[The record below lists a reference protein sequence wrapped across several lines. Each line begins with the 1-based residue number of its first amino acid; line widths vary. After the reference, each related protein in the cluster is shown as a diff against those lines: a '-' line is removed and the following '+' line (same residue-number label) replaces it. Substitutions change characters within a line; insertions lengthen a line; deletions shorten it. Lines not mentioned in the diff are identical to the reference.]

1 MWPRLLDMEEK
12 ECRSVLRRLELE
24 AYSSVI
30 SAFRAQG
37 DLTPEKKSLL
47 RSVAS
52 TLSISTER
60 HKAEVRRAVND
71 EKLTTIAERVGGEN
85 NSLEWS
91 VEGRRLVPLMPR
103 FIPQTAYTMTANQM
117 ANMAHAHNA
126 TLPDP
131 EETARKDG
139 DESRTSSDG
148 SGESNYIVLPP
159 GTILPKSSLDL
170 QQLDEQAKQRHLS
183 SSSACSFTSSPAS
196 FLSALTSGKLSSQSS
211 SSSEGRSKGR
221 STSGSSTAP
230 STMKITF
237 TKVGSGTTPTTSQA
251 AQKQVIIMSSANADQ
266 SPPSEVPSR
275 SQGLPASTKV
285 TMATMSEGHPPFQM
299 SYEDQLTGVV
309 TPYPPVSKH
318 HRKGSKHKSSKPF
331 TIIQQTP
338 GPGVSTLTSSA
349 FSTQVTGS
357 GSGAPPMVMG
367 GGKRAGMVPQK
378 PEPGM
383 KLITQTVASS
393 SGRMSSKTYQVS
405 ASSATPSVRT
415 TTIGVQA
422 PRSSVTTGSQSTS
435 LGLGARNIVT
445 SPGPRIVTVP
455 SQMGGRPQCSTSNVI
470 TLSPMSLQKTTGK
483 NTATVVVTKP
493 NSMMP
498 GKTNVIVVQKS
509 QIKSKMISS
518 PRSAAPGI
526 MTHTTSVLTRP
537 KIAMTMTGG
546 LGGSGSPNPP
556 SSPGTMGMQSIRF
569 PSPPTSAHQKTVR
582 GPSPVSMGAVMGG
595 VTGRGQSAGQ
605 GGLGSMGKSQG
616 LLRSK
621 SPIAQSM
628 AMLSADLE
636 LHTKAK
642 GHRRSSAGSLGQ
654 GSSKVVVEE
663 VPSGVM
669 RSASLGRDP
678 SLIFQSSV
686 GKPNTEWIDYDGSPP
701 SSQSASSAIKALL
714 EIRGQPLP
722 PTTAVKHVPFSG
734 VSPGLPPSS
743 THKQS
748 TITRR
753 IPSSSSVSISEHP
766 KEPSQ
771 SPTVI
776 TVDPKPAASASERL
790 EFSSDQLSSVVDQ
803 FEQFLE
809 SEALGGGTLG
819 RGKRLSGGEPET
831 KPSEPSDQKE
841 KEGEES
847 SKIDPFEFVEEIISK
862 DTEPMVSAKP
872 KLSYG
877 QEIPKTPVMDKSQ
890 VIGHKITPQV
900 TPVVAQPTQPTE
912 TASVTSVVME
922 SASSFDITQMNLEDL
937 SCQRMRED
945 EDDEEEDGDDDKR
958 GDDLGSSGEMMSFM
972 DTGSGGSGSEGVMGA
987 DGKLRVSRRKR
998 KAPTPIDEETGPS
1011 SMPSWARA
1019 AWNLLQRVMRFR
1031 GANRPKGGINAASW
1045 FTRPVDPAEAPGYHK
1060 VIKKPMD
1067 FGTIK
1072 RNLEAAT
1079 YQDFAEFH
1087 HNMMLVRGNCLQYNP
1102 PGHAARRDCEEV
1114 FQFYSSEYSKTL
1126 DRWQKQMLSMPKS
1139 PKRIRTDPSV
1149 LQPGLQPGLQ
1159 PPTQQ

>member
-47 RSVAS
+47 RTIAT
-52 TLSISTER
+52 TLSVSTER

-71 EKLTTIAERVGGEN
+71 EKLTTIAERVSGEN
-85 NSLEWS
+85 NSMEWS
-91 VEGRRLVPLMPR
+91 SEGRRLVPLTPR
-103 FIPQTAYTMTANQM
+103 FIPQTAYTMTANQV

-126 TLPDP
+126 SLPDP
-131 EETARKDG
+131 EQTAKKEG
-139 DESRTSSDG
+139 DESRASSDG
-148 SGESNYIVLPP
+148 SSESKYVVLPP
-159 GTILPKSSLDL
+159 GTVLPKSSPDL
-170 QQLDEQAKQRHLS
+170 EQLDELAKRRPPS
-183 SSSACSFTSSPAS
+183 SSSSYSSSPAS
-196 FLSALTSGKLSSQSS
+196 FLSALTSAKLS

-221 STSGSSTAP
+221 ASSGSSAAP

-237 TKVGSGTTPTTSQA
+237 TKVGSGTTPTSSQA
-251 AQKQVIIMSSANADQ
+251 AQKQVIIMSSGNTDQ
-266 SPPSEVPSR
+266 IPPAEMMSVRSPSFPPSS
-275 SQGLPASTKV
+275 KV
-285 TMATMSEGHPPFQM
+285 AMSEGHPPFQM
-299 SYEDQLTGVV
+299 TYEDQLTGVV
-309 TPYPPVSKH
+309 TPYPPVTKH

-331 TIIQQTP
+331 TIIQQSP
-338 GPGVSTLTSSA
+338 SAGVGTFTSSGYG
-349 FSTQVTGS
+349 TQVTGS
-357 GSGAPPMVMG
+357 GSGAPMAVG
-367 GGKRAGMVPQK
+367 SKRAGTAPQR

-383 KLITQTVASS
+383 KLITQTVGSGTS
-393 SGRMSSKTYQVS
+393 SGRMSSKTVTATLS
-405 ASSATPSVRT
+405 TPSVRT
-415 TTIGVQA
+415 TTIGAQA
-422 PRSSVTTGSQSTS
+422 PRSTISSGPQSTS
-435 LGLGARNIVT
+435 LGARNIVT

-455 SQMGGRPQCSTSNVI
+455 GQMGGRHPSSSSNVI
-470 TLSPMSLQKTTGK
+470 TLSPMSLQKTAGK
-483 NTATVVVTKP
+483 NTATTVVVTKP
-493 NSMMP
+493 GSVMP

-509 QIKSKMISS
+509 QIKSKMIST
-518 PRSAAPGI
+518 PRTGAPGVVS
-526 MTHTTSVLTRP
+526 HTTSVLTRP

-546 LGGSGSPNPP
+546 LASSVSSPNTPT
-556 SSPGTMGMQSIRF
+556 SPGTMAMHSIRF
-569 PSPPTSAHQKTVR
+569 PSPPSSAQQKTVR
-582 GPSPVSMGAVMGG
+582 GPSPVSMSTIMGG
-595 VTGRGQSAGQ
+595 VSGRGPSAGQ
-605 GGLGSMGKSQG
+605 GGMGALGKSQG
-616 LLRSK
+616 MVRSK

-628 AMLSADLE
+628 SMLSADLE
-636 LHTKAK
+636 LHSKAK
-642 GHRRSSAGSLGQ
+642 GHRRSSAGSLGH

-663 VPSGVM
+663 VPSSVM

-701 SSQSASSAIKALL
+701 ASQSASSAIKALL

-722 PTTAVKHVPFSG
+722 PTTAVKQVPFSG
-734 VSPGLPPSS
+734 VSPGLPTSSMSKPSS
-743 THKQS
+743 V
-748 TITRR
+748 TRR
-753 IPSSSSVSISEHP
+753 IPSSSPSSSYISGSDNT
-766 KEPSQ
+766 KDLSQ
-771 SPTVI
+771 SHNVI
-776 TVDPKPAASASERL
+776 TVDPKTASTAERL

-809 SEALGGGTLG
+809 SEEALGS
-819 RGKRLSGGEPET
+819 GKQSSGGDPALKSPEQGDP
-831 KPSEPSDQKE
+831 KKVED
-841 KEGEES
+841 S

-862 DTEPMVSAKP
+862 ESESSVPSRSKVN
-872 KLSYG
+872 YG
-877 QEIPKTPVMDKSQ
+877 QEIPKAAVMDRAQ

-900 TPVVAQPTQPTE
+900 TPTVAESDQP
-912 TASVTSVVME
+912 SVTSVVME

-945 EDDEEEDGDDDKR
+945 EDDDEEDDDKR
-958 GDDLGSSGEMMSFM
+958 DDLGSSSELMSFL
-972 DTGSGGSGSEGVMGA
+972 DTSSGGSGSEGAIGP
-987 DGKLRVSRRKR
+987 DGLRVSRRKR

-1045 FTRPVDPAEAPGYHK
+1045 FTRPVDPSEAPGYHK

-1087 HNMMLVRGNCLQYNP
+1087 HDMMLVRGNCLQYNP

-1126 DRWQKQMLSMPKS
+1126 DRWQKQLLSMPKS
-1139 PKRIRTDPSV
+1139 PKRIRADP
-1149 LQPGLQPGLQ
+1149 PAALQ
-1159 PPTQQ
+1159 PPTPTQQQ